1 MKTKILSPTQAEDL
15 RSGVRRNNRVA
26 SDEASGLPSHI
37 VDELSDMLKKMGQ
50 RMALPDHPPVQMA
63 SLNELLDIVE
73 ERVIEEP
80 PAVEVIANVGD
91 EVEVDHDG
99 EDVQDDFESEVEV
112 NDVEP
117 PPPLSLCEA
126 REYANRLFEFV
137 TISKDFIKRA
147 GTSSSRDYPRD
158 LDVLSQALANV
169 RETSS
174 TRQTSLLSWMS
185 RAPSS
190 STGP

>member
-1 MKTKILSPTQAEDL
+1 
-15 RSGVRRNNRVA
+15 
-26 SDEASGLPSHI
+26 
-37 VDELSDMLKKMGQ
+37 
-50 RMALPDHPPVQMA
+50 MA

-117 PPPLSLCEA
+117 PPP
-126 REYANRLFEFV
+126 
-137 TISKDFIKRA
+137 
-147 GTSSSRDYPRD
+147 
-158 LDVLSQALANV
+158 
-169 RETSS
+169 
-174 TRQTSLLSWMS
+174 
-185 RAPSS
+185 
-190 STGP
+190 